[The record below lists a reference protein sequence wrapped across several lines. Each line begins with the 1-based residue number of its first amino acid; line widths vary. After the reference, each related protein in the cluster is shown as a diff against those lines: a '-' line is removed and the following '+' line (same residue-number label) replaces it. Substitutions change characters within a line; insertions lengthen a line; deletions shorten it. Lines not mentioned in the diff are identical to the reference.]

1 VTAQVSEISTPAPAQ
16 APRPA
21 FRGVRVPPGI
31 VAVVAIFAA
40 TGAFIAQDL
49 SAHGVVL
56 AGFCAVLVVL
66 AAIDLER
73 RIIPNVIVLPAAGLV
88 LLGNILVDW
97 GDAWKYAAAAGA
109 SFLVALAI
117 HVVTKGGF
125 GMGDVKL
132 CLLLGAGL
140 AWAVLGAFLLASLAA
155 AAVGIAILVRSGLDA
170 RKQVIPYGPFLAL
183 GGIVA
188 AFFS

>member
-1 VTAQVSEISTPAPAQ
+1 MAQMSEISPAATAPAPQ
-16 APRPA
+16 AA
-21 FRGVRVPPGI
+21 FRSVRIPPGI
-31 VAVVAIFAA
+31 VAVVAIFVA
-40 TGAFIAQDL
+40 TAAFIAQDL
-49 SAHGVVL
+49 SAQGAVL
-56 AGFCAVLVVL
+56 AAFSAVLVVL

-73 RIIPNVIVLPAAGLV
+73 RIIPNVIVLPAAALV
-88 LLGNILVDW
+88 LLGNVMVDW
-97 GDAWKYAAAAGA
+97 DDAWKYAAAAGA

-117 HVVTKGGF
+117 YTVARGGF

-155 AAVGIAILVRSGLDA
+155 AAFGIAILVRSGLDA
-170 RKQVIPYGPFLAL
+170 RKQVIPYGPFLAF

-188 AFFS
+188 VFFS

>member
-1 VTAQVSEISTPAPAQ
+1 MAQVSEISTSAPTQ
-16 APRPA
+16 APQPA
-21 FRGVRVPPGI
+21 FPSVRVPPGI
-31 VAVVAIFAA
+31 VAVVAIFVA
-40 TGAFIAQDL
+40 TGAYIAQDL
-49 SAHGVVL
+49 SAKGVVL
-56 AGFCAVLVVL
+56 AALCAVLVVL

-88 LLGNILVDW
+88 LVGNIIVDW
-97 GDAWKYAAAAGA
+97 DDAWKYAAAAGA

-117 HVVTKGGF
+117 YALTRGGF

-140 AWAVLGAFLLASLAA
+140 AWAVLGAFLIASLTAA
-155 AAVGIAILVRSGLDA
+155 VVGIAVLVRGGLDA

-183 GGIVA
+183 GGILIV
-188 AFFS
+188 FLS